1 MKKLLLFIAAASMIS
16 VACTSNNQEE
26 AEEAQVPDL
35 SEELQQATN
44 FNDSLL
50 LLMGDVYSGLD
61 SINMQEQMLFAPGQ
75 GDNAN
80 RRVEIRN
87 NLSALKARL
96 AANRQLIN
104 ELEKKVKN
112 GNGQNAVLN
121 KTIAQLKKHIESQE
135 QRISELES
143 QLANANEQITNLN
156 TQVAETQEQL
166 TNETAAKEEAQQE
179 VVDTKNELNTV
190 YYAIGTNK
198 ELKKQGLLD
207 KKFLGSTKVL
217 KDGFNA
223 SYFTKADKRNLS
235 VIPTSGKKL
244 KVWTNMPSGSYEIVD
259 EANGTQSLH
268 ITNPAQFWSMTS
280 YLVIQID

>member
-1 MKKLLLFIAAASMIS
+1 MKKLLLFIVAASMMT
-16 VACTSNNQEE
+16 VACTSNKEEE

-35 SEELQQATN
+35 TEELQQATN

-112 GNGQNAVLN
+112 SDGNNAVLN
-121 KTIAQLKKHIESQE
+121 KTIAQLKKHIASQE
-135 QRISELES
+135 QRIAELES
-143 QLANANEQITNLN
+143 QLADANQQISNLN

-217 KDGFNA
+217 KEGFNA

-268 ITNPAQFWSMTS
+268 ITNAAQFWSMTS

>member
-1 MKKLLLFIAAASMIS
+1 
-16 VACTSNNQEE
+16 
-26 AEEAQVPDL
+26 
-35 SEELQQATN
+35 
-44 FNDSLL
+44 
-50 LLMGDVYSGLD
+50 
-61 SINMQEQMLFAPGQ
+61 MQEQMLFAPGQ

-217 KDGFNA
+217 KEGFNA

>member
-1 MKKLLLFIAAASMIS
+1 MKKLLLFIAAASMMT
-16 VACTSNNQEE
+16 VACTSNKEEE

-35 SEELQQATN
+35 TEELQQATN

-112 GNGQNAVLN
+112 SDGNNAVLN
-121 KTIAQLKKHIESQE
+121 KTIAQLKKHIASQE
-135 QRISELES
+135 QRIADLES
-143 QLANANEQITNLN
+143 QLANANQQISNLN

-217 KDGFNA
+217 KEGFNA

-268 ITNPAQFWSMTS
+268 ITNAAQFWSMTS